1 MLEYPIK
8 FWEPVISGC
17 DQTPLPSLYIEPDVE
32 LLKYFNQNGN
42 TVECTVFD
50 TGMGAFDG
58 QTFIATVD
66 RSANLPNDRPNY
78 YLATGLYIITLNNY
92 SEGGACGWWNGY
104 PPRPGKVSFQVGP
117 YKSYTAPP
125 VVDGFIK
132 TLPKVVSQTKEKY
145 EAPNT
150 ISVEGESDFMTGKR
164 VWVFILIVL
173 LVGFFVI
180 NFMNDQK

>member
-58 QTFIATVD
+58 KTFIATVD
-66 RSANLPNDRPNY
+66 RSANMPNDRPNY

-104 PPRPGKVSFQVGP
+104 PPTPGKVSFQVGP
-117 YKSYTAPP
+117 YKSYSAP
-125 VVDGFIK
+125 VVDNFVK
-132 TLPKVVSQTKEKY
+132 TLPRQPQRQTKEPY
-145 EAPNT
+145 EAPKT
-150 ISVEGESDFMTGKR
+150 INVQGNKDFVTGKG
-164 VWVFILIVL
+164 VWLFLLMVL
-173 LVGFFVI
+173 LVGFFVMSS
-180 NFMNDQK
+180 MNE